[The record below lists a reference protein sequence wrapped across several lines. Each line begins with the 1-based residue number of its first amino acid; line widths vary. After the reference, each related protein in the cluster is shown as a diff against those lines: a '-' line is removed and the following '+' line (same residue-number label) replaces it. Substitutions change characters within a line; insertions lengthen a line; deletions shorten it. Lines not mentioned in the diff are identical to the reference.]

1 MEKKEKKPSVI
12 EMFKK
17 VQNITKDYKKS
28 YIWIVIICVLA
39 ALFNSIAPFFLGL
52 ATDSLYDSYTNGVGF
67 DMVYIFNILLIV
79 LGCYILNAVCTYYKS
94 YLSSELGQ
102 KIGYDLR
109 RKLVSKINKI
119 KLSCVL

>member
-1 MEKKEKKPSVI
+1 MENKEKKPSVI
-12 EMFKK
+12 EMFNK

-28 YIWIVIICVLA
+28 YTLIVIICMLA

-52 ATDSLYDSYTNGVGF
+52 ATDSLYDSFVNEVSF
-67 DMVYIFNILLIV
+67 DMVYIFKIFVIV
-79 LGCYILNAVCTYYKS
+79 LGCYILNAICTYYKS

-119 KLSCVL
+119 KL

>member
-79 LGCYILNAVCTYYKS
+79 LGCYILNAICTYYKS

-102 KIGYDLR
+102 KIGYD
-109 RKLVSKINKI
+109 
-119 KLSCVL
+119 